1 MGVNIYVSRG
11 QETIRSFSSVIQID
25 PTACSSSLRAKNRGQ
40 ELGAD
45 NPDELEEIIEP
56 MLYIKADFV
65 DNVNL
70 RFVQEPLWPSRLLNT

>member
-1 MGVNIYVSRG
+1 M
-11 QETIRSFSSVIQID
+11 
-25 PTACSSSLRAKNRGQ
+25 
-40 ELGAD
+40 GAD

-70 RFVQEPLWPSRLLNT
+70 RFVQKPLWPSRLLNS